1 MGLTGTTGVSL
12 LLKDGTPELTLPLR
26 IGTHDARLQS
36 LDHVDTGTFGGSL
49 ELEGPTFPLTT
60 SHASVT
66 LGLPKD
72 VRPIAVLGGDEA
84 QWSLN
89 YKDALALA
97 LSLGLAFAFLRQRRE
112 RALGTAALARSSHVA
127 SRLP

>member
-60 SHASVT
+60 RHASVT

-89 YKDALALA
+89 YKDALA